1 MAGGRCER
9 GDGGSR
15 TRVRRKD
22 HRDHYI
28 HSRSFTLRSAETD
41 RQVAGE
47 VTPGVRA
54 SARIRPL
61 PPGGGAGY
69 PAGIRRLFGAW
80 QAGLLETGYL
90 MFS

>member
-1 MAGGRCER
+1 MR

-28 HSRSFTLRSAETD
+28 HSQSFEPRSAATD

-47 VTPGVRA
+47 VTPGIRA
-54 SARIRPL
+54 FTRIRPL
-61 PPGGGAGY
+61 PPGGEGGY
-69 PAGIRRLFGAW
+69 PAGIRRLFGVW

-90 MFS
+90 TIN